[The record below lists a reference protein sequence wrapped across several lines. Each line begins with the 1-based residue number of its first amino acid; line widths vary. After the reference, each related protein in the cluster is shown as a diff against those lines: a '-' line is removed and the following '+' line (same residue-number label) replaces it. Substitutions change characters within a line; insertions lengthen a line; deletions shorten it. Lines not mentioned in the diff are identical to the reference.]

1 MCAGARVRTFVCVRV
16 CVRASSVVRRGQGS
30 VRPVCV
36 ARRLSVEAARE
47 RERGQGAPGWCVP
60 SVGPLSVPSLASR
73 ARGDAARP
81 RARRQCYAEGMLERP
96 RPSGGVNSAG
106 WDAGRLGKGRA
117 WGVAVTRPDIMT

>member
-1 MCAGARVRTFVCVRV
+1 MCAGACVRTFVCVRV

-47 RERGQGAPGWCVP
+47 RERGRGAPGWCVP
-60 SVGPLSVPSLASR
+60 SVGPLSVPLTRVEGEGRRGQTTR
-73 ARGDAARP
+73 AAVVLRGRDA
-81 RARRQCYAEGMLERP
+81 GSP